1 MEGCA
6 DVVSPV
12 NISASPQDGL
22 DARAPD
28 VAQSRAAS
36 GMREVRQ
43 AWADRLS
50 QDPDALFAELLT
62 FPQQELISL
71 LAVCVALTVG
81 AVSSREGDTPA
92 ALLAQAVRLN
102 MHDWVDPRR
111 CGLLRARVRGQDAG
125 SGAGVRAG
133 AGQTAGQAQEG
144 RTCQRG
150 RTAGG
155 RNEVAAGDVQ
165 GRGRT
170 RH

>member
-1 MEGCA
+1 M
-6 DVVSPV
+6 VPPVS
-12 NISASPQDGL
+12 ISASPQDGL

-50 QDPDALFAELLT
+50 QDPNAPFAELLT

-92 ALLAQAVRLN
+92 ALLAQAVGLN
-102 MHDWVDPRR
+102 MHDWWTPT
-111 CGLLRARVRGQDAG
+111 AAG
-125 SGAGVRAG
+125 YFAHVSKAKK
-133 AGQTAGQAQEG
+133 EG
-144 RTCQRG
+144 RTCKQG
-150 RTAGG
+150 RMAGG

-165 GRGRT
+165 GRGRA

>member
-1 MEGCA
+1 M
-6 DVVSPV
+6 VSPV

-50 QDPDALFAELLT
+50 QDPDALFSELLT

-71 LAVCVALTVG
+71 LAVRVALTVG

-92 ALLAQAVRLN
+92 ALLAQAVGLK
-102 MHDWVDPRR
+102 MHDWWTPTAASYFAHISKAKTLEDFQQPSHPQR
-111 CGLLRARVRGQDAG
+111 CPGGALAVN
-125 SGAGVRAG
+125 SGVKPATLENA
-133 AGQTAGQAQEG
+133 
-144 RTCQRG
+144 
-150 RTAGG
+150 
-155 RNEVAAGDVQ
+155 
-165 GRGRT
+165 
-170 RH
+170 